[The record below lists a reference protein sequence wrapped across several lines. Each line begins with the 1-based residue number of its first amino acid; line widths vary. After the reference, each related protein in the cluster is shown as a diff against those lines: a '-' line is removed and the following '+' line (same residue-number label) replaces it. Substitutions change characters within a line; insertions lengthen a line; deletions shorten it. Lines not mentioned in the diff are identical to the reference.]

1 VSAAPARLAAA
12 ALAVIVASA
21 CGAGAAAHP
30 ETAPAAQAAQAVNA
44 AVTVR
49 GQRVH
54 GAAAAPDFALRDQHG
69 RTIQLSALRGRIV
82 VLTFLYTH
90 CVDICPLIA
99 VNVTSAVRSLG
110 AGARDVAMVAVSVD
124 PGHDTHAAVARFLSE
139 EHLSPRFH
147 YLTGP
152 LSELKPVWQGYNLL
166 IEPGTD
172 GRVAHSAYVLV
183 LDRRGRP
190 RIYYPPSVSAP
201 VLARDLRGMLAPGA

>member
-1 VSAAPARLAAA
+1 MSAAPARLAAA
-12 ALAVIVASA
+12 ALAVILASA
-21 CGAGAAAHP
+21 CGAGATAHRQ
-30 ETAPAAQAAQAVNA
+30 TAPAARAVNA

-99 VNVTSAVRSLG
+99 VNVTSAVRSLE

-124 PGHDTHAAVARFLSE
+124 PRHDTHAAVARFLSE
-139 EHLSPRFH
+139 EHLPARFH

-152 LSELKPVWQGYNLL
+152 LSELKPVWQDYNLL

-201 VLARDLRGMLAPGA
+201 VLARDLRGMLAAGA

>member
-1 VSAAPARLAAA
+1 MSAAPARLAVA

-30 ETAPAAQAAQAVNA
+30 QAAPAAQAVNA

-110 AGARDVAMVAVSVD
+110 AGARHVAMVAVSVD

-139 EHLSPRFH
+139 EHLPPRFH

-152 LSELKPVWQGYNLL
+152 LSELKPVWQDYNLL

-172 GRVAHSAYVLV
+172 GRVAHSSYVLV

-201 VLARDLRGMLAPGA
+201 VLARDLGGMLAAGT